1 VVLRRVVLSGRQA
14 ENLRVDET
22 AAPAMS
28 LHRRYK
34 RETAMKPRHVAAA
47 AAAGLI
53 VLAGPAAAQNTA
65 GPTVVTPPPPPTTS
79 QPSPPATTAPPATS
93 EPAEPEPPSVVVV
106 PQAAPPPAI
115 EPVPINP
122 DVAYPNG
129 FADPAD
135 PFANDMSLSYRQER
149 GFDWGLL
156 GLLGLFGL
164 IPLFRRGGRYVRTV
178 YVDRDE
184 PKRVIREE
192 THEE

>member
-1 VVLRRVVLSGRQA
+1 VVLRRVVFGGRRA
-14 ENLRVDET
+14 ENLPIDE
-22 AAPAMS
+22 PPRQSMS

-34 RETAMKPRHVAAA
+34 KLETAMKPRYVAAM
-47 AAAGLI
+47 AAGLI
-53 VLAGPAAAQNTA
+53 FLTAPAAAQNTA
-65 GPTVVTPPPPPTTS
+65 EPTVLTPPPPATGET
-79 QPSPPATTAPPATS
+79 PPPTTAPPSKT
-93 EPAEPEPPSVVVV
+93 EPAEPAPPSVVVV
-106 PQAAPPPAI
+106 PQAPPPI
-115 EPVPINP
+115 EPVTIDP

-135 PFANDMSLSYRQER
+135 PFANDMSLSYREQR

-164 IPLFRRGGRYVRTV
+164 VPLFRRGGRFVRTV

>member
-1 VVLRRVVLSGRQA
+1 MGVTKL
-14 ENLRVDET
+14 EI
-22 AAPAMS
+22 AMN
-28 LHRRYK
+28 
-34 RETAMKPRHVAAA
+34 PRHVAAA
-47 AAAGLI
+47 AAGL
-53 VLAGPAAAQNTA
+53 LALAAPAVAQNTTE
-65 GPTVVTPPPPPTTS
+65 PTVVTPPPPATS
-79 QPSPPATTAPPATS
+79 QPPPATTAPPATTQ
-93 EPAEPEPPSVVVV
+93 PAEPEPPSVVVV
-106 PQAAPPPAI
+106 PQAPPPQPI
-115 EPVPINP
+115 EPVPIDP

-135 PFANDMSLSYRQER
+135 PFANDMSLSYRQQR